1 MYYDDLIM
9 LLVHFYEVL
18 SKLEKLA
25 FWCDVF
31 WDFCEKFSTQN
42 IHLEKIDTN
51 LINFLLHS

>member
-9 LLVHFYEVL
+9 LLIHFYEVL

-51 LINFLLHS
+51 LLLHS